1 MSPDHM
7 DALSRSLADASSRRS
22 LLKILGAGAAGM
34 AVTAVGLNE
43 ARAASKDIGPLNNQL
58 TGIPM
63 KASKRGRKFSG
74 KLDVIRFEERSGS
87 IVAIAQLTGKVDKK
101 QGNGKKRIS
110 QQIEVPVQVSRETA
124 EVQAQVVCEI
134 LNLVLGPIDLNILG
148 LRLQVNTIRIR
159 LSANSQGGLL
169 GSLLCGLLGP
179 LNLGAL
185 GSIVNLLNQILG
197 QLGGG

>member
-1 MSPDHM
+1 M
-7 DALSRSLADASSRRS
+7 
-22 LLKILGAGAAGM
+22 
-34 AVTAVGLNE
+34 
-43 ARAASKDIGPLNNQL
+43 
-58 TGIPM
+58 
-63 KASKRGRKFSG
+63 
-74 KLDVIRFEERSGS
+74 
-87 IVAIAQLTGKVDKK
+87 TGKVDKK
-101 QGNGKKRIS
+101 QGNGKKRVS
-110 QQIEVPVQVSRETA
+110 QQIGVPVKVSRETA

-197 QLGGG
+197 QLGGA

>member
-1 MSPDHM
+1 MSPDQI
-7 DALSRSLADASSRRS
+7 DALSRSLADASSRRR
-22 LLKILGAGAAGM
+22 LLKLLGVGAAGT
-34 AVTAVGLNE
+34 AVTAVGMNE
-43 ARAASKDIGPLNNQL
+43 ALAASKDIGPLNNQL

-101 QGNGKKRIS
+101 QGNGKKRVS

-197 QLGGG
+197 QLGGA

>member
-1 MSPDHM
+1 M

-22 LLKILGAGAAGM
+22 LLKILGAGAAGT

-110 QQIEVPVQVSRETA
+110 QQLEVPVQVSRETA

-197 QLGGG
+197 QLGGA